1 MFSKSSRVAASS
13 SSRINPLI
21 ALPSMD
27 SGVVENEGSERRSEV
42 PVAVAVPMT
51 ASAKDGKSVTGRST
65 GTAATSQAP
74 SMLSSSTGT
83 SLTDLVDLDR
93 KYKSRFVAGWV
104 HTPISLRLLLMLV
117 VPFISLIILLV
128 ILISGEVSDTSNA
141 SKITVLANYA
151 QDSLLLVAELSAE
164 YTDSLWWILNRD
176 LKLGITWN
184 TGGVNGF
191 GMSNQ
196 TARTDLK
203 INDLL
208 QFASGNS
215 MYSVNSYLAADLA
228 VLQYQVGLIYD
239 VRYNV
244 QHFRYTEDQIT
255 KFYLPLLDGLLNMA
269 DRTAALADTAT
280 QEDAQALV
288 SWSRTKT
295 AYERERHT
303 VGMILLQKN
312 FTLTHFTDWS
322 NILAVQ
328 SVWQARFEA
337 IAPNHMLDIAMSFFE
352 GDLVRTVQE
361 MRYQGL
367 ATFLPGNESCVPPLS
382 FDYWMGNCSLLIGF
396 MRDFRANLT
405 QEIID
410 IANSNKSSSA
420 TTLGLYI
427 LLACLAAGI
436 SILVGLLVGWS
447 IDVPWRSMLR
457 MKDRMYVRL
466 TDENKRYAIV
476 SQFVPGEFLAMMGL
490 RNLFELQLGSCIL
503 KRASVVCVEI
513 RNFARLSERMAPQ
526 QTFQFLS
533 LWLQECGP
541 IIRRH
546 GGFVERFRGNGL
558 TAIFHDPND
567 SLDAGLELL
576 EAVEN
581 RNKESAN
588 ASLQIDTGIAI
599 HTGDLMLGTIGD
611 QVRIDTA
618 IISEALTTTLQVAR
632 LSVRY
637 QASLLVTR
645 EAFMILNIEGITA
658 RFLGESGVQ
667 GLHIH
672 PQVYEVLRPA
682 DEPKLDSLNEFSQ
695 AMQLH
700 QEGNF
705 SAAADLYRSVLQID
719 PSDAVARIRLQL
731 AERREWVDIFS

>member
-367 ATFLPGNESCVPPLS
+367 ASFVPGNSSHVPPLN
-382 FDYWMGNCSLLIGF
+382 FDQWMGNCSLLIRY
-396 MRDFRANLT
+396 MRDYRANVT
-405 QEIID
+405 DEIIA
-410 IANSNKSSSA
+410 IANSNKSTSA

-447 IDVPWRSMLR
+447 IDAPWRSMLR

-466 TDENKRYAIV
+466 TDE
-476 SQFVPGEFLAMMGL
+476 
-490 RNLFELQLGSCIL
+490 
-503 KRASVVCVEI
+503 
-513 RNFARLSERMAPQ
+513 
-526 QTFQFLS
+526 
-533 LWLQECGP
+533 
-541 IIRRH
+541 
-546 GGFVERFRGNGL
+546 
-558 TAIFHDPND
+558 
-567 SLDAGLELL
+567 
-576 EAVEN
+576 EAVQN

-588 ASLQIDTGIAI
+588 ASLQIDTGVAI
-599 HTGDLMLGTIGD
+599 HTGDLMLGTVGD
-611 QVRIDTA
+611 QVRMDTA
-618 IISEALTTTLQVAR
+618 IISEALSIALQVSS
-632 LSVRY
+632 LTIRY

-645 EAFMILNIEGITA
+645 ETFMVLNIEGITA

-672 PQVYEVLRPA
+672 PQVYEVLRPS
-682 DEPKLDSLNEFSQ
+682 DEGRLDTLNEFLQ
-695 AMQLH
+695 AVKLH

-705 SAAADLYRSVLQID
+705 SSAADLYRSVLQAD

-731 AERREWVDIFS
+731 AERREWVDIIS